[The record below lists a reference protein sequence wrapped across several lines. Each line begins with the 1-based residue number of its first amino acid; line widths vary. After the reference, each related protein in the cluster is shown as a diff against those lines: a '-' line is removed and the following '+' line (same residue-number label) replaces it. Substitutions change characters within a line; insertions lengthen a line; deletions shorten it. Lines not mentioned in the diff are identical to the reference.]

1 MTKIIRH
8 LGFLA
13 LLTPLLASAGLF
25 ALAALGFGARARA
38 EEPSP
43 LERVQVIPLHGR
55 PDKKLDHMTLDAK
68 RDRLLVANMANR
80 TLDVVDLKAGKL
92 LKEVPDQRGIQGVA
106 YAPDLDRVFVGLGVG
121 GLCNAFDGETYKLLK
136 SVKLGTDVDNVRYD
150 PRGRRVYAAH
160 LEKSLSVLDG
170 RNLELIADLRLPG
183 FPEAF
188 WLETG
193 RRRLYANVP
202 SLNQVLVLDAEKNKV
217 IDRYPLKRAGANY
230 SLALD
235 EANRRLFVGCR
246 KEPMVVVLDLDSG
259 KEIAGLPIPGDIDDL
274 FYDARRKRLYASCGE
289 GFLAVIRQIDA
300 DRYEQVAKLPTGKLA
315 RTCFF
320 DPNTGRLF
328 LAVPRQKGKEGPE
341 LWVYRAR
348 P

>member
-1 MTKIIRH
+1 MTTVTRV
-8 LGFLA
+8 
-13 LLTPLLASAGLF
+13 LLLSV
-25 ALAALGFGARARA
+25 GAIVTIGYGPRAKA
-38 EEPSP
+38 DEPAP

-80 TLDVVDLKAGKL
+80 TLDVIDLKAGKL
-92 LKEVPDQRGIQGVA
+92 LKEIPDQRGIQGVA

-136 SVKLGTDVDNVRYD
+136 HVKLDTDVDNVRYD
-150 PRGRRVYAAH
+150 PRGQRVYAAH
-160 LEKSLSVLDG
+160 LEKSLAVLDG
-170 RNLELIADLRLPG
+170 RTLEVVTDLPLPG

-188 WLETG
+188 WLEKG

-217 IDRYPLKRAGANY
+217 IDRYPLKRAGVNY

-235 EANRRLFVGCR
+235 EGNRRLFVGCR
-246 KEPMVVVLDLDSG
+246 KVPMVVVLDLDSG
-259 KEIAGLPIPGDIDDL
+259 KEINGVSIPGDIDDL
-274 FYDARRKRLYASCGE
+274 FYDVKRKRLYASCGE

-300 DRYEQVAKLPTGKLA
+300 DRYELAAKLPTSRLA

-320 DPNTGRLF
+320 DSATGRLF
-328 LAVPRQKGKEGPE
+328 LAVPRQQGKEGPE

>member
-1 MTKIIRH
+1 MTTVIRRFPPI
-8 LGFLA
+8 LS
-13 LLTPLLASAGLF
+13 LLT
-25 ALAALGFGARARA
+25 ALVFGSGAAAD
-38 EEPSP
+38 EPAT

-55 PDKKLDHMTLDAK
+55 LDKKLDHMAFDAR
-68 RDRLLVANMANR
+68 RDRLFVANMANR
-80 TLDVVDLKAGKL
+80 TLDVIDLKAGKL

-106 YAPDLDRVFVGLGVG
+106 YSPDLDRVYVGLGVG

-136 SVKLGTDVDNVRYD
+136 SVKLDTDVDNVRYD
-150 PRGRRVYAAH
+150 ARGKRVYAAH
-160 LEKSLSVLDG
+160 LEKSLTVLDG
-170 RNLELIADLRLPG
+170 RTLEVVTDLRLPG

-188 WLETG
+188 WLEKG

-202 SLNQVLVLDAEKNKV
+202 SLNQVLVLDADKNEV
-217 IDRYPLKRAGANY
+217 IGRYQLRRAGANY

-235 EANRRLFVGCR
+235 EGSRRLFVGCR

-259 KEIAGLPIPGDIDDL
+259 KEITGVPIPGDIDDL
-274 FYDARRKRLYASCGE
+274 FYDAQRKRLYASCGE
-289 GFLAVIRQIDA
+289 GFLAVIKQVNA
-300 DRYEQVAKLPTGKLA
+300 DRYETAAKLPTGKLA

-320 DPNTGRLF
+320 DPATGRLF
-328 LAVPRQKGKEGPE
+328 LAVPRHEGKEGPE

>member
-1 MTKIIRH
+1 MTTGKQAWPLTLATLAV
-8 LGFLA
+8 LG
-13 LLTPLLASAGLF
+13 LASV
-25 ALAALGFGARARA
+25 AAAA
-38 EEPSP
+38 EPAP

-55 PDKKLDHMTLDAK
+55 PEKKLDHMTLDAR
-68 RDRLLVANMANR
+68 RDRLFVANMANR
-80 TLDVVDLKAGKL
+80 TLDVIDLKAGKL
-92 LKEVPDQRGIQGVA
+92 LKEISDQRGIQGVA

-121 GLCNAFDGETYKLLK
+121 GLCNAFDGETYKPLG

-160 LEKSLSVLDG
+160 VEKSLAVLDG
-170 RNLELIADLRLPG
+170 RTLEVIADLRLPG

-188 WLETG
+188 WLEKG

-202 SLNQVLVLDAEKNKV
+202 SLNQVLVLDAEKNEV

-230 SLALD
+230 SMALD
-235 EANRRLFVGCR
+235 EANRRLFIGCR

-259 KEIAGLPIPGDIDDL
+259 KEIAGVPIPGDIDDL

-289 GFLAVIRQIDA
+289 GFLTVIRQIDA
-300 DRYEQVAKLPTGKLA
+300 DRYEAAAKLPTGKLA

-320 DPNTGRLF
+320 DPATGRLF
-328 LAVPRQKGKEGPE
+328 LAVPRQAGKGGPE